1 MFVWHYYC
9 IVGLN
14 MNLRIGKRKFL
25 ALTVQFLALIVSLCY
40 LLQENKSSSRLFV
53 LYARFGILMILIAG
67 ISFLAV
73 HDKIVSVQT
82 VFILLFVLFQF
93 GLPVVYACMPE
104 YFNYYISLFDKKI
117 LIKAIKYT
125 ILSIQTYIFC
135 TSLVIVADSG
145 KKKKRTGGRWL
156 AIIESHTKSVEVA
169 ALYLFCFTAAVVVP
183 VNMASA
189 VRAVLAEGAIVNMF
203 RGAMAANGVTRFFQ
217 EFYFPSALLYLC
229 FSSSAQRKKIVG
241 FFYLLVSFSM
251 VLVADRSGGITALVV
266 LAFYHFYTSENKKQ
280 GKQIILLVA
289 SGIILAVASSV
300 IAAVRI
306 SGDDI
311 GSALDG
317 RILLNVIE
325 EMGFNFTSLCFV
337 MDYIPSKTGF
347 RYGLSYFV
355 SFILLIPKTFGLGS
369 VYPALQSCLGET
381 WLWNANRLYGRKF
394 LDFGVGFS
402 LIAESYYNFSWAG
415 IFVMIPISVLITKI
429 INDDKAGTAWRLY
442 IRLALLLSLF
452 TVPRRQFLSIL
463 KGIEYSIFF
472 MIVYLITFI
481 GLRRT
486 EKK

>member
-1 MFVWHYYC
+1 MYFRM
-9 IVGLN
+9 G
-14 MNLRIGKRKFL
+14 RKQFL
-25 ALTVQFLALIVSLCY
+25 ALAVQFFALIVSLFF
-40 LLQENKSSSRLFV
+40 LLHESKNSSQLFV
-53 LYARFGILMILIAG
+53 VYARFGVLVISIAG
-67 ISFLAV
+67 ISFLAA
-73 HDKIVSVQT
+73 HDKAISVQT
-82 VFILLFVLFQF
+82 VFLLLFVLFQF

-135 TSLVIVADSG
+135 TSLVVVIDSG
-145 KKKKRTGGRWL
+145 KKKKKTRGRWL
-156 AIIESHTKSVEVA
+156 AIIENHTKSVEVA

-189 VRAVLAEGAIVNMF
+189 VRAVLADGAIVNMF

-229 FSSSAQRKKIVG
+229 FSSSPQKKKIVSL
-241 FFYLLVSFSM
+241 FYLVVSFSM

-266 LAFYHFYTSENKKQ
+266 FAFYHFYTSKNKKQ
-280 GKQIILLVA
+280 GKQILFLAA
-289 SGIILAVASSV
+289 SGIFLAVVSSV
-300 IAAVRI
+300 VATVRI
-306 SGDDI
+306 SGKGI

-337 MDYIPSKTGF
+337 MDYIPAKTDF
-347 RYGLSYFV
+347 RYGLSYLV

-381 WLWNANRLYGRKF
+381 WLWNANRLYGRGF

-429 INDDKAGTAWRLY
+429 INEDKADTAWGLY
-442 IRLALLLSLF
+442 IRLVLLLTLF

-472 MIVYLITFI
+472 MVVYLIAFI

-486 EKK
+486 ENS